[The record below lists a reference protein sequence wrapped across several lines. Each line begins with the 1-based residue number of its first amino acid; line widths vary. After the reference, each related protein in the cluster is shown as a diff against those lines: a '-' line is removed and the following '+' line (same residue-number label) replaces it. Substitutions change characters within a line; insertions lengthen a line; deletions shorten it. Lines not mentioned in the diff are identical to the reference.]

1 MADRPHRLIVVANRT
16 CPCPG
21 LIEEVADRTLARSG
35 HVLVVA
41 PAVNSRLRHWMS
53 DSDTAIAA
61 AGERLKAAVAHLRD
75 AGVHAEG
82 EVGDADPLLAIED
95 AMTTFPADAIILS
108 TWPTGTSC
116 WLERDLLARA
126 RARFA
131 VPIEHL
137 VSKYDAPAQMPAYA
151 AA

>member
-1 MADRPHRLIVVANRT
+1 MADQPHRLIVVANRT

-21 LIEEVADRTLARSG
+21 LIEEVATRTLARAG

-41 PAVNSRLRHWMS
+41 PALNSRLRHWMS
-53 DSDTAIAA
+53 DSDAAIAA
-61 AGERLKAAVAHLRD
+61 AAQRLKLAVDHLRG

-95 AMTTFPADAIILS
+95 AMTAFPADAIILS
-108 TWPTGTSC
+108 TWPKGTSC

-137 VSKYDAPAQMPAYA
+137 VSKYDAPAEMPAYA
-151 AA
+151 PA